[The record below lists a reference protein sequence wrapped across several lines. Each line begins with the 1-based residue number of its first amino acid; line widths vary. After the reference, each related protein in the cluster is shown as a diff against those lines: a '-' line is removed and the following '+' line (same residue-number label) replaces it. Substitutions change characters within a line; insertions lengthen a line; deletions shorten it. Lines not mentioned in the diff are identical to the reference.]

1 MHSAKRRDRY
11 RRIRNANCSW
21 QFPHC
26 TSQVFDRIEY
36 LAQKLE
42 YTLPD
47 GTISQAIITTDYY
60 LAYALS
66 RHLFSGTRTAIFQSV
81 ESTLLSMQEPVI
93 SQLVIDIESL
103 TIPYFDILESLRQL
117 IKKHNDIQ
125 IFIMLSSRDEDLT
138 TFISL
143 SGPFYILPRNLR
155 LPEMRHAL
163 LSPVL
168 NYIHSRRINQLDWEL
183 ITLLLQG
190 NSLKKIALLQEQPYH
205 RIIYRLNQLIT
216 RLGLPSRQ
224 RFLHLIH
231 RLNVTSP
238 HSI

>member
-11 RRIRNANCSW
+11 RRIRNTNCTW
-21 QFPHC
+21 QYPHC
-26 TSQVFDRIEY
+26 TSQVFDRLEY

-47 GTISQAIITTDYY
+47 DTISQAIITTDYY

-66 RHLFSGTRTAIFQSV
+66 RHLFSGTRTAVFQSV
-81 ESTLLSMQEPVI
+81 ESALPSMQEPVI

-103 TIPYFDILESLRQL
+103 TLPYFDILERLRQL
-117 IKKHNDIQ
+117 IKQRNDIQ

-143 SGPFYILPRNLR
+143 SGPFYILSRKLR
-155 LPEMRHAL
+155 LPEVRHAL
-163 LSPVL
+163 LSPVPD
-168 NYIHSRRINQLDWEL
+168 YIHSRRINQLDWEM
-183 ITLLLQG
+183 IALLLQG
-190 NSLKKIALLQEQPYH
+190 NSLKKIALLQTQPYH

-231 RLNVTSP
+231 RLNVTSL
-238 HSI
+238 HLI

>member
-11 RRIRNANCSW
+11 RRTRNANCSW

-26 TSQVFDRIEY
+26 TSQVFDRLEY

-47 GTISQAIITTDYY
+47 DTISQAIITTDYY

-66 RHLFSGTRTAIFQSV
+66 RHLFSGTRTAIFQSI

-103 TIPYFDILESLRQL
+103 KTPYIDILESLRQL
-117 IKKHNDIQ
+117 INQHHDIQ
-125 IFIMLSSRDEDLT
+125 IFIMLSSRDEDLN

-168 NYIHSRRINQLDWEL
+168 NYIHSRRINPLDWEL

-190 NSLKKIALLQEQPYH
+190 NSLKKIALLQTQPYH

-216 RLGLPSRQ
+216 RLGLPSRK

-238 HSI
+238 HLI

>member
-11 RRIRNANCSW
+11 RRIRNTNCTW
-21 QFPHC
+21 QYPHC
-26 TSQVFDRIEY
+26 TSQVFDRLEY

-47 GTISQAIITTDYY
+47 DTISQAIITTDYN

-66 RHLFSGTRTAIFQSV
+66 RHLFSGTRTAVFQSV
-81 ESTLLSMQEPVI
+81 ESALPSMQEPVI

-103 TIPYFDILESLRQL
+103 TLPYFDILERLRQL
-117 IKKHNDIQ
+117 IKQRNDIQ

-143 SGPFYILPRNLR
+143 SGPFYILSRNLR
-155 LPEMRHAL
+155 LPEVRHAL
-163 LSPVL
+163 LSPVPD
-168 NYIHSRRINQLDWEL
+168 YIHSRRINQLDWEM
-183 ITLLLQG
+183 IALLLQG
-190 NSLKKIALLQEQPYH
+190 NSLKKIALLQTQPYH

-231 RLNVTSP
+231 RLNVTSL
-238 HSI
+238 HLI